1 MRALAVPV
9 ALSGLAAVSTLVA
22 MHIASAHPALVH
34 IAPVSF
40 SPVSFAPVSFAL
52 VNKAAAAAPPPRRAL
67 VETPPQTQFP
77 SPEMIAR
84 WINGYRAKPEPDKL
98 PSAVKAMSAYGM
110 FKDTETSGLYIGF
123 MAGVIATE
131 GAKADAMLARMF
143 PLPPE
148 DHVAIIKAVAYSGLA
163 NWKASLKGIAERMPA
178 RATVVDRYIT
188 DKLPS
193 LADLPLD
200 AGAAPL
206 DVLWGVYFAT
216 GSHEPVLRIISIL
229 HWSKTA
235 ANVDRLTI
243 GSMARW
249 TLAQNASRDMELLG
263 LLKRTLAAE
272 PKASAILLREIVD
285 AAEIGEVSKIRKDA
299 ITSIETMKVKGSKN
313 LQDYNWWSQAGQ
325 TVLALGCVTA
335 SALGQAQIGVPCVIG
350 GALSG
355 VAAKAFQPKD

>member
-1 MRALAVPV
+1 MRVFGTHAVVCLAGMCIATGVVP
-9 ALSGLAAVSTLVA
+9 
-22 MHIASAHPALVH
+22 
-34 IAPVSF
+34 
-40 SPVSFAPVSFAL
+40 
-52 VNKAAAAAPPPRRAL
+52 AAAAPPRTIKAEPAAQS
-67 VETPPQTQFP
+67 VFA

-98 PSAVKAMSAYGM
+98 PAAVKAMSVYSL

-123 MAGVIATE
+123 MAGVLAGE
-131 GAKADAMLARMF
+131 GAKADAMLARLF

-148 DHVAIIKAVAYSGLA
+148 DHIAVIKAVAYSGLP
-163 NWKASLKGIAERMPA
+163 NWKTSLKSIAERMPA
-178 RATVVDRYIT
+178 RANVVDRYLT
-188 DKLPS
+188 DKLPT
-193 LADLPLD
+193 LAALPLD
-200 AGAAPL
+200 AGAGPL
-206 DVLWGVYFAT
+206 DVLWGVYYAT
-216 GSHEPVLRIISIL
+216 GSYEPILRIISIL
-229 HWSKTA
+229 PWSKTA

-263 LLKRTLAAE
+263 LLKRALAAE
-272 PKASAILLREIVD
+272 PKATSGALREIVE
-285 AAEIGEVSKIRKDA
+285 AAEIGEIAKIRKDA
-299 ITSIETMKVKGSKN
+299 IAAIETMKVKGSKT

-355 VAAKAFQPKD
+355 VAAKAFQPKE